1 MKNWKNVECEM
12 ERNYDDYLKVFFKAC
27 TSVHVRKKTCLP
39 AAKWNNTHLLTYFY
53 RRQTRKAIIF
63 SFAWVSAPSGVIACT
78 TTSVGE
84 TDANK
89 YGYNNFQSTAV
100 TIDNCCATSASSSSR
115 GNSVG
120 SGDDFFITRFVS
132 HVKSFTKWRIASDDN
147 YFRISFIVTCP
158 GQRCV

>member
-1 MKNWKNVECEM
+1 M
-12 ERNYDDYLKVFFKAC
+12 ERNYDDYFKVFFKAC
-27 TSVHVRKKTCLP
+27 TSVHVRKKRVRPRRNEIILIYLLILP
-39 AAKWNNTHLLTYFY
+39 QADKKGYYF
-53 RRQTRKAIIF
+53 Q
-63 SFAWVSAPSGVIACT
+63 FAWVSAPSGVIACT

-120 SGDDFFITRFVS
+120 SGDD
-132 HVKSFTKWRIASDDN
+132 DN